1 MRILTALLI
10 ALSLLAL
17 VASFV
22 VAPHTGPWLP
32 RAVTS
37 TGGEVD
43 GLFQL
48 ILWLLAVV
56 FVGTHVFLL
65 ACVWRFARAS
75 SSRATFT
82 HGNAR
87 VELVWTAIPASILAA
102 LAFFQLSIWNRMSAS
117 SNAPPLARVE
127 AFQFGWRFV
136 HAGPDRAIG
145 TLDDVPASFELVVP
159 ADEDVALELVSRDVI
174 HSFFVPSFRL
184 KQDVVPGMTL
194 PVRFRA
200 LETGEYDLV
209 CAELC
214 GFGHYKMAGRV
225 RVVTRAAY
233 DAWLVEQAR
242 ERASNGKDD
251 VR

>member
-1 MRILTALLI
+1 MRVFTA
-10 ALSLLAL
+10 ALLAL
-17 VASFV
+17 CALAILASFV
-22 VAPHTGPWLP
+22 VAPRTALWLP

-37 TGGEVD
+37 IGAEVD
-43 GLFQL
+43 GLFDL
-48 ILWLLAVV
+48 ILWIIAAV
-56 FVGTHVFLL
+56 FVGTHALL
-65 ACVWRFARAS
+65 FACVWRFARPQ

-87 VELVWTAIPASILAA
+87 LELWWTAIPAVILAA
-102 LAFFQLSIWNRMSAS
+102 LAFLQLSIWKGMTSGANQ
-117 SNAPPLARVE
+117 PPLARVE

-136 HAGPDRAIG
+136 HAGSDGAIG
-145 TLDDVPASFELVVP
+145 TLDDVPASYELVVP
-159 ADEDVALELVSRDVI
+159 ADEDVVLELVSRDVI

-194 PVRFRA
+194 PIRFRA

-233 DAWLVEQAR
+233 DAWLVEEAR